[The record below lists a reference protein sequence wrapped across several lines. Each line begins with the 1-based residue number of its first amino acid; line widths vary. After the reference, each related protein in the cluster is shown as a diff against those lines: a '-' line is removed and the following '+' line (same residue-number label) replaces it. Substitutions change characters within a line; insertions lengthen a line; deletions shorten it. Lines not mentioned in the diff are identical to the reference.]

1 MIAIGQYHTL
11 TIDRLSA
18 PGLYLTNGTDTVL
31 LPKKWVTRNML
42 PGTTLNVFV
51 YLDNE
56 ERPIATTLKPFA
68 CVNEFARLRVRQ
80 VNDAGAFLDWGIEK
94 DVLVPFREQNETM
107 EEDRYYVVYIYID
120 SLTGRL
126 IASAKLNRFLKRN
139 VDTCSEGDTVSILVT
154 KETDRGFEV
163 IVDQAYKGIVYFNE
177 IFEPIRVGD
186 KRTAYIHKIRE
197 DQKLDIRLKPKDY
210 GISDDAKEKVIEIL
224 KQHNGFLA
232 LHDKSSP
239 AEIEAMLTMSKK
251 VFKKAIGGLFKEHKI
266 EILENGVRLLPDINS

>member
-31 LPKKWVTRNML
+31 LPKKWVTRTML

-139 VDTCSEGDTVSILVT
+139 VDTLSEGDTVSILVT

-163 IVDQAYKGIVYFNE
+163 IVNQAYKGIVYFNE

-251 VFKKAIGGLFKEHKI
+251 VFKKAIGGLFKDHKI
-266 EILENGVRLLPDINS
+266 EILENGIRLLPDNIS